1 MKDKLVFFVDDD
13 KMILN
18 LLEYT
23 FKSRQGLRVKTFFSG
38 EECLKNLYMNPDLVV
53 LDHVFQSEKSRMN
66 GIETLKRLKKLNKKI
81 RVIILSKHN
90 DESLISEYLKNG
102 ATKYIP
108 KENFFIDELIE
119 SIEGIV

>member
-1 MKDKLVFFVDDD
+1 MKEKLVFFVDDD
-13 KMILN
+13 KIILN

-38 EECLKNLYMNPDLVV
+38 EECLQNLYLNPDIVV
-53 LDHVFQSEKSRMN
+53 LDHVFQSEKPKLS
-66 GIETLKRLKKLNKKI
+66 GIETLKRLRKLNKNI
-81 RVIILSKHN
+81 RVIILSKHK
-90 DESLISEYLKNG
+90 DERTISEYLKNG
-102 ATKYIP
+102 ATRYIP